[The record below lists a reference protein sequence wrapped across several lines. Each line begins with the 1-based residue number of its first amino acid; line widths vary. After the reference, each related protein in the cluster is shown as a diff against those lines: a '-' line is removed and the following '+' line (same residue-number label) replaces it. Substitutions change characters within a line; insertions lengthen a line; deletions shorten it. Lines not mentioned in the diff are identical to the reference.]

1 MHYDHIS
8 FHTDADWPAGLPASH
23 AAHHMGFY
31 YAWAVAQGLHSAAA
45 AQLPDFEALAEGTIS
60 GARFVLAQ
68 LKGGLDETCFN
79 DAGNRFTAFY
89 YADEEEGY
97 GRFMEDY
104 VNTLNTPALP
114 SFYHT
119 TDSAANQA
127 RLNRVFD
134 AAWAQW
140 QASLRGSGV

>member
-8 FHTDADWPAGLPASH
+8 FHTDEDWPAGLPESH

-31 YAWAVAQGLHSAAA
+31 YSWAVGQGLYSEAAA
-45 AQLPDFEALAEGTIS
+45 RLPDFERLAAGTLS
-60 GARFVLAQ
+60 GAQFVLTR
-68 LKGGLDETCFN
+68 LNGGLDETCFN
-79 DAGNRFTAFY
+79 DAGRRFTAFY
-89 YADEEEGY
+89 YADEDEGY

-104 VNTLNTPALP
+104 VNTLNTPALG

-119 TDSAANQA
+119 EDSAANQA
-127 RLNRVFD
+127 LLNLVFD

-140 QASLRGSGV
+140 QASLRGGEV